1 MEEQALA
8 FVSEPITVEL
18 GKGLLNVDSFGDAV
32 VFNFF
37 RDAAMLNFFCNGVAK
52 LYFDDVAWRNFFD
65 VEVAKLNFFRSPSW
79 RVTLLF
85 LLVRFFFC
93 ASIIGG
99 STWAEMSPSST
110 S

>member
-8 FVSEPITVEL
+8 FVSEAITVKL
-18 GKGLLNVDSFGDAV
+18 GKGFFNVDNFGDAV

-65 VEVAKLNFFRSPSW
+65 VEVAKLNFFRSASW

-85 LLVRFFFC
+85 LLVRFFS

-99 STWAEMSPSST
+99 STSAEMLPSST